1 MRGVVRENDPNALEE
16 YGEYLHLTD
25 QWPRHVLKK
34 MQWTKRKG
42 TAGTV
47 EPSPQ
52 LQAEEQFTFQ
62 RATSTTVLKYDTSLS
77 LVLNLDQTPL
87 SYVSSRKCTFSFK
100 WAIRRVFDKR
110 QITGTCAVTL
120 TGKLLSI
127 QLVCKRKTKRS
138 LQKFR
143 YFNFFFNHL
152 YCTKNEVFH

>member
-1 MRGVVRENDPNALEE
+1 MEE

-62 RATSTTVLKYDTSLS
+62 RATSATVLKHDTSLS

-87 SYVSSRKCTFSFK
+87 SYVSRER
-100 WAIRRVFDKR
+100 A
-110 QITGTCAVTL
+110 
-120 TGKLLSI
+120 LLV
-127 QLVCKRKTKRS
+127 LKV
-138 LQKFR
+138 
-143 YFNFFFNHL
+143 
-152 YCTKNEVFH
+152 